1 MLKEIELQIKKLEE
15 ELSKLPTEKACKDQ
29 IQEIKRIKQSAKTNK
44 KILLEDLKTKS
55 KTSSKV
61 FRSSYS
67 QDSKYCE
74 FSMSMDGRKIQYRL
88 DDKEALLVCEFLK
101 SFLNRESK

>member
-1 MLKEIELQIKKLEE
+1 MLKEIELEIKKLEE
-15 ELSKLPTEKACKDQ
+15 ELSKLPTEKECKDQ

-44 KILLEDLKTKS
+44 KILLENPKTKS
-55 KTSSKV
+55 TTSSEV

-67 QDSKYCE
+67 QESKHCE
-74 FSMSMDGRKIQYRL
+74 FSMKKDGKKIQYRL

-101 SFLNRESK
+101 SFLNRENK